1 MKQLLNLGPPTML
14 TNNLLIQQLPSLER
28 YVESTSVYII
38 KAVRGTNMTHFHVA
52 SYAFYSAFGPLF
64 RFCSLQLVWLYGALG
79 FRFSILYVII
89 CRRQNRWN
97 WIASCHDSANAL
109 TPPKPFGYASADLC
123 HTSPPASTP
132 HNTIL
137 CGTNC
142 ATLCGTTT
150 IQKYFYHFFY
160 FFQYF

>member
-1 MKQLLNLGPPTML
+1 MVGGPKLSNYFIYLLVILFIRAAVWTIHQMLPFKSSAQYFMKK
-14 TNNLLIQQLPSLER
+14 
-28 YVESTSVYII
+28 VV
-38 KAVRGTNMTHFHVA
+38 
-52 SYAFYSAFGPLF
+52 AFYSAWQLKFTPLLTHG
-64 RFCSLQLVWLYGALG
+64 CSLQLVWLYGALG

>member
-1 MKQLLNLGPPTML
+1 MWRATVFTARSG
-14 TNNLLIQQLPSLER
+14 
-28 YVESTSVYII
+28 
-38 KAVRGTNMTHFHVA
+38 HC
-52 SYAFYSAFGPLF
+52 SAFDSQMQFVVSLVIWRTWIPIFNFICHYLPTSKPLE
-64 RFCSLQLVWLYGALG
+64 LD
-79 FRFSILYVII
+79 SILPQFGKCFSVGK
-89 CRRQNRWN
+89 
-97 WIASCHDSANAL
+97 

-132 HNTIL
+132 NNTIL

-160 FFQYF
+160 FFQHF